1 MHGFL
6 WMWKPL
12 LFISFSNTHIV
23 VGTEAKNHVGLAP
36 LNDACGSRIVA
47 TTIVMSVSLAALPVF
62 DVLSLTGESLIIYS
76 IRHVKILEQPDS
88 IVLIMMHTQQS
99 LALSIA
105 WKNSYVT
112 RDETRP
118 KGKRWTLRIH
128 FQHKEKDLIRMCIIW
143 HNADTRRM
151 KCPH

>member
-1 MHGFL
+1 M
-6 WMWKPL
+6 
-12 LFISFSNTHIV
+12 

-47 TTIVMSVSLAALPVF
+47 TTIGMSVSLAALPVF

-105 WKNSYVT
+105 
-112 RDETRP
+112 
-118 KGKRWTLRIH
+118 
-128 FQHKEKDLIRMCIIW
+128 
-143 HNADTRRM
+143 
-151 KCPH
+151 